1 MDISFVILGQFC
13 HFSLIKAWNIEFE
26 KTRKK
31 MPGDIILHLRHKN
44 HYFIDDVRFLRYRA
58 LQTETF
64 VILVHFMFS
73 LHIMQESFLD
83 WLIAFINIYINKM
96 HLILRLS

>member
-1 MDISFVILGQFC
+1 
-13 HFSLIKAWNIEFE
+13 
-26 KTRKK
+26 
-31 MPGDIILHLRHKN
+31 MPGDIILRLRHKN

-73 LHIMQESFLD
+73 PPPLLKRMK
-83 WLIAFINIYINKM
+83 NK
-96 HLILRLS
+96 ILRKKEKHLGI